1 MKGKAT
7 KPTTTKAAAVTAP
20 KKKSSNKLVDGLS
33 SFLAAFKEVESRLK
47 DEYGE
52 ESEDEISSGLITE
65 LASAAETII
74 DSEDYSSAFIASA
87 ASTLTD
93 ALKELDPDIF
103 EYTEEDEED
112 EDEDEEEDDDD
123 TDLDEDD
130 YYEDR

>member
-1 MKGKAT
+1 MKGKSAKPVAT
-7 KPTTTKAAAVTAP
+7 AKAVTP
-20 KKKSSNKLVDGLS
+20 TKRKSSNKLADGLS
-33 SFLAAFKEVESRLK
+33 TFLAAFKEVEARLK

-65 LASAAETII
+65 LASAAETIV

-87 ASTLTD
+87 ASSLTD

-103 EYTEEDEED
+103 EYSDED
-112 EDEDEEEDDDD
+112 EDEDEDADEDDDE
-123 TDLDEDD
+123 DLESDEDD